1 MSNQSPKTLASHAV
15 AAVCNLCLG
24 FGLSIIISGCGVS
37 RSGLV
42 SKVKHD
48 AGKPVRSELAWNWR
62 SVTDEDYAKVMAPVL
77 GIEPSTILPQS
88 HPLTAQ
94 AQEWI
99 DRIDSKLR
107 ETHAAKLANVPKP
120 RAKVLDKAVPNA
132 FVAPVP
138 ACYKVAVKLS
148 RKATGRGKKD
158 VQVLIEP
165 QNGSVQAWEADAP
178 CIDGTENQSAEETVA
193 DFVSSFNAA
202 STNGC
207 KFSVDSSG
215 SLVVGDKCEVDAA
228 LAGVAGA
235 DALVLLQT
243 ANHIT
248 VHSGIVTIM
257 SESAFVSVLAHELG
271 HYYRSHPTAN
281 DADYGYFY
289 TQQSKNVAKRPSP
302 ESRLE
307 QLGKDAIKATEAID
321 GGSHFTQVKGQVLR
335 SELYFLL
342 GSLVTKSKDSSKA
355 CVDARKL
362 ASSSDFEGT
371 MAMFPVDPKLSSEQT
386 AAYLKFEEGALDC
399 LDNLALAGSGESVR
413 NSFDWKKLR
422 SVAANPTWPN
432 WLDQLTPSFRNAL
445 DTLNKEL
452 ADKIGEDSAESSG
465 RSVGAVLRSIN
476 KKLMAVE
483 EDALVVLK
491 KAQDTRLGQY
501 TFEQEADDLAV
512 EITASLGF
520 DPEVVVDAMRSLGKT
535 SHGQPRDLSLGY
547 DDCDTLWKNNWLDAQ
562 NNYVFVPVGGFT
574 DPHHS
579 ICYRMFNIE
588 REIAAHGVVPAK
600 SKLPAHDDAAWTDLQ
615 NDVKIRVQT
624 LVDEADMPFPAVTAV
639 LKSTGAL
646 GCVFNQ
652 SRAGK

>member
-1 MSNQSPKTLASHAV
+1 MSNQSPKTPASNAV
-15 AAVCNLCLG
+15 AVVCNLCLG

-37 RSGLV
+37 PSGQV
-42 SKVKHD
+42 SKIKHD

-62 SVTDEDYAKVMAPVL
+62 SVSDEDYAKVMAPVL

-99 DRIDSKLR
+99 DRIDRKLR
-107 ETHAAKLANVPKP
+107 ETYPAQLANVPKP
-120 RAKVLDKAVPNA
+120 RAKVLEKAVPNA

-138 ACYKVAVKLS
+138 ACYKVPVKLS
-148 RKATGRGKKD
+148 TKATGRGKKEGH
-158 VQVLIEP
+158 VLIEAR
-165 QNGSVQAWEADAP
+165 NGSVQAWEADAP

-207 KFSVDSSG
+207 KFSVDGGG
-215 SLVVGDKCEVDAA
+215 SLVVGEQCEVDPA
-228 LAGVAGA
+228 LSGVAGA

-243 ANHIT
+243 ANHVT
-248 VHSGIVTIM
+248 VHSGIVAIM
-257 SESAFVSVLAHELG
+257 TESAFVSVLAHELG

-281 DADYGYFY
+281 DAEYGYFY
-289 TQQSKNVAKRPSP
+289 TEQRKNAAKKPSP

-321 GGSHFTQVKGQVLR
+321 GGSNFTQVKGQVLR
-335 SELYFLL
+335 SDLYFLL
-342 GSLVTKSKDSSKA
+342 GSLVTESKDSSKA

-362 ASSSDFEGT
+362 ASSSDFEST
-371 MAMFPVDPKLSSEQT
+371 MAMFPVDPKLSDEQT
-386 AAYLKFEEGALDC
+386 AAYLNFEEGALNC
-399 LDNLALAGSGESVR
+399 LDNLNLVGSGESVR
-413 NSFDWKKLR
+413 NSFDWKKLK
-422 SVAANPTWPN
+422 SVAANPTWPS
-432 WLDQLTPSFRNAL
+432 WLDQLTPSSRHTL

-452 ADKIGEDSAESSG
+452 ADKIGDDSAESSG

-476 KKLMAVE
+476 KKLIAVE
-483 EDALVVLK
+483 QDAMVVLK
-491 KAQDTRLGQY
+491 KAQDNRLGQY

-535 SHGQPRDLSLGY
+535 SHGQSRDLSLSY
-547 DDCDTLWKNNWLDAQ
+547 DDCETLWKNNWLDAK

-588 REIAAHGVVPAK
+588 REIAAHNVVPAK
-600 SKLPAHDDAAWTDLQ
+600 LNLPAHDDAAWTDLQ
-615 NDVKIRVQT
+615 NDVKTRTQT

-652 SRAGK
+652 SRTGK

>member
-15 AAVCNLCLG
+15 AVVCNLCVG
-24 FGLSIIISGCGVS
+24 FGLSIIISGCSVS
-37 RSGLV
+37 PSGQV

-48 AGKPVRSELAWNWR
+48 AGKPVRSESAWNWR

-77 GIEPSTILPQS
+77 GLEPSTILPQT
-88 HPLTAQ
+88 HPLAAQ

-107 ETHAAKLANVPKP
+107 ETHTAELANVPKP
-120 RAKVLDKAVPNA
+120 RAKVLDKAAPNA

-158 VQVLIEP
+158 AQVLIEA

-193 DFVSSFNAA
+193 EFVSSFNAA
-202 STNGC
+202 AVNGC
-207 KFSVDSSG
+207 KFSVDGSG
-215 SLVVGDKCEVDAA
+215 SLVVGDQCEVDPA
-228 LAGVAGA
+228 LDGVAGA
-235 DALVLLQT
+235 DGLVLLQT
-243 ANHIT
+243 ANHVT

-257 SESAFVSVLAHELG
+257 TESAFVSVLAHELG

-281 DADYGYFY
+281 DSDYGYFY

-307 QLGKDAIKATEAID
+307 QLGKDAIKASEVID
-321 GGSHFTQVKGQVLR
+321 GGTNFTQVKGQALR
-335 SELYFLL
+335 SDLYFLV
-342 GSLVTKSKDSSKA
+342 GSLVTKSKDSSAA

-371 MAMFPVDPKLSSEQT
+371 MALFPVDPKLTAEQT
-386 AAYLKFEEGALDC
+386 ATYLKFEEGALNC
-399 LDNLALAGSGESVR
+399 LDNLTLVGSGESVR
-413 NSFDWKKLR
+413 NSFDWKKLQ
-422 SVAANPTWPN
+422 SVAANPTWPS
-432 WLDQLTPSFRNAL
+432 WLNDLTPSSRRAL
-445 DTLNKEL
+445 DSLNQEL
-452 ADKIGEDSAESSG
+452 ANKIGQDSAESSG
-465 RSVGAVLRSIN
+465 RSVGAVLRSVN
-476 KKLMAVE
+476 KKLMMVE
-483 EDALVVLK
+483 EEAVAVLK
-491 KAQDTRLGQY
+491 KAHNSRLGQY
-501 TFEQEADDLAV
+501 TYEQEADDLAV

-520 DPEVVVDAMRSLGKT
+520 DPKAVVDAMRSLGKD
-535 SHGQPRDLSLGY
+535 SRGSQRDLSLGY
-547 DDCDTLWKNNWLDAQ
+547 EDCETLWKNNWLDAQ

-588 REIAAHGVVPAK
+588 REVAAHSVVPANVK
-600 SKLPAHDDAAWTDLQ
+600 VPAHDDAAWSDLQ
-615 NDVKIRVQT
+615 NDVKVNTQT
-624 LVDEADMPFPAVTAV
+624 LVHEADMPFPAVAAV
-639 LKSTGAL
+639 LKSTAAL
-646 GCVFNQ
+646 DCVFNQ
-652 SRAGK
+652 SGAGK